1 MYDLELAESCLQS
14 EEKAGQGLL
23 DILMDG
29 RFLPKHPV
37 SMNFILMTTCY

>member
-1 MYDLELAESCLQS
+1 MHDLELAESCLQS

-29 RFLPKHPV
+29 RFLPKQGLL
-37 SMNFILMTTCY
+37 SDSKSART